1 MSLFFHFSWKVT
13 KSTKRGYGGASVLRM
28 KKKNREK
35 INKTEEKI
43 NTPYT
48 EEKFTLTFEVR
59 PFCYLVIPG
68 LTKRAVLDNQT
79 DRALP
84 SVF

>member
-1 MSLFFHFSWKVT
+1 MT
-13 KSTKRGYGGASVLRM
+13 KSTKRGYGGASVLRL
-28 KKKNREK
+28 KQKNREK

-43 NTPYT
+43 KTPNK
-48 EEKFTLTFEVR
+48 EERFTLTFEVR
-59 PFCYLVIPG
+59 PFYYLDIPG

>member
-1 MSLFFHFSWKVT
+1 MEVHQSYEW
-13 KSTKRGYGGASVLRM
+13 
-28 KKKNREK
+28 KKNREK
-35 INKTEEKI
+35 INKTQEKI
-43 NTPYT
+43 KTPYT

-59 PFCYLVIPG
+59 PFCYLVVPG

-84 SVF
+84 SVFWYSLTPAMQPAGH